1 MTNREKVLELVRKDN
16 KKTTE
21 DVIEFCQNNDID
33 YVYFE
38 NINDLFD
45 YYDEDLY
52 QSFTNNIIDV
62 IFASGELLK
71 ILN

>member
-1 MTNREKVLELVRKDN
+1 MTNREKVLEFVRKDN

-21 DVIEFCQNNDID
+21 DVVEFCQNNNID

-38 NINDLFD
+38 SIKDMFD

-52 QSFTNNIIDV
+52 QSFTNNMIDV
-62 IFASGELLK
+62 IFGSGELLK

>member
-1 MTNREKVLELVRKDN
+1 MTNREKVLEFVRKDN

-21 DVIEFCQNNDID
+21 DVVEFCQNNDID